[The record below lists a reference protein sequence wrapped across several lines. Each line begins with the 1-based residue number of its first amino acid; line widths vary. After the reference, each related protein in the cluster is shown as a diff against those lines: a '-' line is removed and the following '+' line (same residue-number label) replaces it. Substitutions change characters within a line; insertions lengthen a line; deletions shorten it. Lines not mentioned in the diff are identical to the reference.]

1 MRRAVVVFGILTL
14 ASLPV
19 GAVAQNVEKAPP
31 GGAYKKV
38 SELVKLPD
46 FLPGLGTLYV
56 NSSSLPQGPFLA
68 YDHAGKLVST
78 IYMVPLKDLDS
89 QKAFADLVAPGGK
102 VDHVTISYNAG
113 HPGVPDPHYHIVL
126 WHIPKAQEQLVAK

>member
-38 SELVKLPD
+38 SELV
-46 FLPGLGTLYV
+46 
-56 NSSSLPQGPFLA
+56 
-68 YDHAGKLVST
+68 
-78 IYMVPLKDLDS
+78 
-89 QKAFADLVAPGGK
+89 
-102 VDHVTISYNAG
+102 
-113 HPGVPDPHYHIVL
+113 
-126 WHIPKAQEQLVAK
+126 

>member
-1 MRRAVVVFGILTL
+1 MRRAVAVFGILTL

-38 SELVKLPD
+38 SELVKLTD

-56 NSSSLPQGPFLA
+56 NPSTLPQGPFSPTTMPA
-68 YDHAGKLVST
+68 NWSARST
-78 IYMVPLKDLDS
+78 WS
-89 QKAFADLVAPGGK
+89 R
-102 VDHVTISYNAG
+102 
-113 HPGVPDPHYHIVL
+113 
-126 WHIPKAQEQLVAK
+126 